1 MLCVHFRIG
10 STGPAYIDIELVV
23 PCLCLST
30 VGMIDTH
37 LHVQLRIVVLRSDLV
52 VEPMLYWEG
61 LGRNRTE
68 SLLLKTHR
76 ILG

>member
-30 VGMIDTH
+30 VGMIGIH
-37 LHVQLRIVVLRSDLV
+37 LHAQLSIVVLRSDLV
-52 VEPMLYWEG
+52 VEPMYWEG
-61 LGRNRTE
+61 LDRNRTE
-68 SLLLKTHR
+68 S
-76 ILG
+76 IL